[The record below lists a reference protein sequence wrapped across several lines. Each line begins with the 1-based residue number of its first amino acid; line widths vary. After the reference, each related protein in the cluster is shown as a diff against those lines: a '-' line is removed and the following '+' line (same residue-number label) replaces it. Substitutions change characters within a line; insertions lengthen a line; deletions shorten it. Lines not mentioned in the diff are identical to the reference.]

1 VARWEPDACG
11 RIQEAAYALYAER
24 GYDATTI
31 SDIAERAG
39 LTKRTY
45 FRHFPDKREVLFWGS
60 SELEELLVR
69 GVADAPAT
77 ATPLQAIGAALDGV
91 GGMFEQRREFA
102 VVRHGIIQATPE
114 LQERERIKLA
124 RLAESVAVA
133 LRGRGVGD
141 PAAILAAEAGMA
153 VFHVAFARWVADDA
167 GRTLQDLAREA
178 LAELR
183 AVAAV

>member
-1 VARWEPDACG
+1 MARWQPDACG

-60 SELEELLVR
+60 EALEELFVG
-69 GVADAPAT
+69 GVTDAPPSAS
-77 ATPLQAIGAALDGV
+77 PLAAIGIALDAV
-91 GGMFEQRREFA
+91 GEMFAERREFA
-102 VVRHGIIQATPE
+102 TVRHGIIQATPE

-153 VFHVAFARWVADDA
+153 VFHVAFARWIADAD
-167 GRTLQDLAREA
+167 RSLQDLAREA

-183 AVAAV
+183 AIASA